1 MTERHVDLSGGC
13 EHLREI
19 AEESG
24 MEWEEYHSNIKHH
37 VIRGAN
43 VETWYN
49 ESASSPWNAWQA
61 FTFGIGSVGAP
72 SEEEVVEKITERIVN
87 HVNCA

>member
-24 MEWEEYHSNIKHH
+24 LEWEQCHTSVKKH
-37 VIRGAN
+37 VIHGIEA
-43 VETWYN
+43 ESWYN
-49 ESASSPWNAWQA
+49 EDASSPWNAWQA
-61 FTFGIGSVGAP
+61 FAKGIGSVGAP